1 VGFPDVSETITA
13 TIAAVQSS
21 LGYWSPTVG
30 TSNEPAITSANNVQ
44 QVMLAPPFK
53 WSWNRNSL
61 TFNTVAGTQDYTS
74 SVTDFGYAETATIAY
89 PGNSRIVSLNVLNHT
104 PLGESID
111 QQVPAT
117 IGVQQNTV
125 GTSVKFRFLGVPD
138 KIYAVV
144 VWYQKFS
151 PKISALSD
159 TWVPPDFMGYIYQ
172 RGFLA
177 ELYEAFAQPSLAAQ
191 QRASFA
197 AGLIA
202 NSEGLTLT
210 EKNMFL
216 AQYLGNMRMLQDSQ
230 LSTQVG
236 TQARSA
242 G

>member
-1 VGFPDVSETITA
+1 MSEQISA

-21 LGYWSPTVG
+21 LGYWVPTVG
-30 TSNEPAITSANNVQ
+30 TNNEPAITSANNVQ

-53 WSWNRNSL
+53 WAWNRNNFTL
-61 TFNTVAGTQDYTS
+61 NTVAGTQDYTV
-74 SVTDFGYAETATIAY
+74 SVTDFGYLETATLSY
-89 PGNSRIVSLNVLNHT
+89 PGASRIVSLNVKNNT

-117 IGVQQNTV
+117 ICVLQNTV
-125 GTSVKFRFLGVPD
+125 GTSIKVRFLGVPD

-144 VWYQKFS
+144 GWYQKFS
-151 PKISALSD
+151 PPITGLTS
-159 TWVPPDFMGYIYQ
+159 TWTPPDHMAYIYQ

-177 ELYEAFAQPSLAAQ
+177 ELFEAFAQPALAAQ

-202 NSEGLTLT
+202 NSEGLTVT
-210 EKNMFL
+210 ETNMFL
-216 AQYLGNMRMLQDSQ
+216 AQYLGNPRMLQDSQ
-230 LSTQVG
+230 LGTQVG

>member
-1 VGFPDVSETITA
+1 MSETITA

-21 LGYWSPTVG
+21 LGYWVPTVG
-30 TSNEPAITSANNVQ
+30 TNNEPAITSANNVQ
-44 QVMLAPPFK
+44 QVILAPPFK
-53 WSWNRNSL
+53 WSWNRNSFTL
-61 TFNTVAGTQDYTS
+61 NTVAGTQDYTV
-74 SVTDFGYAETATIAY
+74 SVTDFGYLETLTISY
-89 PGNSRIVSLNVLNHT
+89 PGASRIVSLNVKNNT

-117 IGVQQNTV
+117 VSVLQNTV
-125 GTSVKFRFLGVPD
+125 GASIKIRFLGVPD
-138 KIYAVV
+138 KVYSVV
-144 VWYQKFS
+144 GWYQKFA

-159 TWVPPDFMGYIYQ
+159 TWAPPDYMGYIYQ

-191 QRASFA
+191 ERASFA

-202 NSEGLTLT
+202 NSEGLTVT
-210 EKNMFL
+210 ETNMFL
-216 AQYLGNMRMLQDSQ
+216 AQYLGNTRMLQDSQ

>member
-1 VGFPDVSETITA
+1 MSETIQA
-13 TIAAVQSS
+13 TINAVQSS
-21 LGYWSPTVG
+21 LGYWVPTVG

-44 QVMLAPPFK
+44 QVTLAPPFK
-53 WSWNRNSL
+53 WSWNRSSFTL
-61 TFNTVAGTQDYTS
+61 TTVVGTQDYTV
-74 SVTDFGYAETATIAY
+74 SVADFGYLETATISY
-89 PGNSRIVSLNVLNHT
+89 PGATRIVSLNVLNHS

-117 IGVQQNTV
+117 ICVLQNTV
-125 GTSVKFRFLGVPD
+125 GTSIKVRFLGVPN
-138 KIYAVV
+138 KIYSVV
-144 VWYQKFS
+144 GWYQKFS
-151 PKISALSD
+151 PKIANLTD
-159 TWVPPDFMGYIYQ
+159 TWVLPDFMGYIYQ

-177 ELYEAFAQPSLAAQ
+177 ELYEAFAQPALAAQ

-216 AQYLGNMRMLQDSQ
+216 AQYLGNTRMLQDSQ